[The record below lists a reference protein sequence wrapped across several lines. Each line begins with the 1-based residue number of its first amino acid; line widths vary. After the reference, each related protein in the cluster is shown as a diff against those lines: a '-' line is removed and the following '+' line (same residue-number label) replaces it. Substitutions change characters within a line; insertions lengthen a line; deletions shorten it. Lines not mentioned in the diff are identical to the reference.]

1 MKKQL
6 ALLAALAIAC
16 GAPAGMTCLPS
27 TGFTAEAQA
36 NKVSGVIRDAQGE
49 PLIGATVKVKGT
61 NRGTATDVDGKYS
74 INANRGDVLVISY
87 VGSKPMEVTVR
98 NGVMDI
104 DMAANDQVLDEVV
117 VTALGIRKDKKS
129 LGYAVDDLKA
139 EELMRN
145 KSANAINSLSG
156 KIAGVNIT
164 QSSGAAGAG
173 AQIILRGGTSGSENR
188 DNQPLFVVDGVI
200 YDNSS
205 SIVGNTGFDGTGT
218 AQTVTSNRV
227 MDINPEDIENMSIL
241 KGPAASALYGS
252 RAANGVVLITTK
264 KGKEGHTEV
273 NLSAKYILSQAAHLP
288 KVQKSFLRGY
298 LEDQYDG
305 NKYIGTNY
313 NDFAYTS
320 WGKYDPNA
328 ERYDNIGG
336 FFQNGGIWDTNLS
349 VSGGTKNNSFY
360 LSGSFYNQDGIVPT
374 TGYTKTTFRFN
385 GEQKVGRFTFGANAA
400 YSDARVTRTL
410 TGAAL
415 YGSQGTGALYAV
427 YNWSPTD
434 YMKHYLNEDGS
445 RYRMFGDRLDPWDE
459 RDNPYWILDKNKMT
473 DKTER
478 FTGNFNVKWDI
489 FDWWW
494 INYRMGVDTYTQ
506 EAINLVAPDGAI
518 KKDWQKGMLSDNTMR
533 YRYLTNNLMS
543 NWNKQF
549 GDFNVNLMLGGSTDY
564 TKNVRNYQMAW
575 NFAVPEFFSFD
586 NAGNEDKK
594 FQHTMS
600 RKRLISAFGE
610 FRMDWRNAIFLTVTG
625 RNDWTSTLPKENRS
639 YFYPSVSGAIAFTE
653 LFRES
658 LPDWFSFGKIR
669 ASWAEVGKDTGPYET
684 NTYLWPVY
692 TFLLGKVGMGNSWE
706 RGNPYIKPEKTR
718 STEVGLELRFLRNRL
733 KFDVAYYT
741 NNSYN
746 QILSPR
752 GPQSTGYIFCSINA
766 GNVYNK
772 GIEISLGGT
781 PIQTRDFTWETNINA
796 AGNRGTMKNLPD
808 GMEFM
813 YVTDVQY
820 AGAKA
825 ASISGGSFMAISGT
839 KWKRVQ
845 NPDSPYNGQLVLNSN
860 GFPVAE
866 DVGGDS
872 WEVGNREP
880 KFAGGWNN
888 TFTWKNLSFNM
899 LWEFRVGGDV
909 FNGTKYEMTMNGVSD
924 FSGKFR
930 QEDLTISG
938 VQNTGT
944 ADNPNYVEVSNTWS
958 PDKSYMF
965 AGKEQSGMSIIQN
978 YYTGAYNIEV
988 ANWITK
994 VNSLRLRTISL
1005 TYDLPRT
1012 LLARTKYIKRA
1023 AITASANN
1031 LLLFTNYDGDP
1042 EVAASGSGRGGSS
1055 SVGFDYCGVP
1065 ATRSYAVGIN
1075 LTFGT
1080 TEEAPARVNS
1090 AELDLLNNQI
1100 NDLRNQLAGA
1110 QNASNARIAQL
1121 ENDLAAANRALANC
1135 KNDLAAA
1142 KNIAPKVVDNSKQ
1155 FMNILVH
1162 YPVNKTAIG
1171 ADQRPNVERIAAYM
1185 KSHPEATCVIK
1196 GYASPEGNQENNIKL
1211 ANGRAASV
1219 RDLLVNK
1226 YGIAANRIK
1235 AEGQGISNM
1244 FDELSWNRVSIC
1256 EIIVK

>member
-27 TGFTAEAQA
+27 TGFTAQAQA

-772 GIEISLGGT
+772 GLEISLGGT

-845 NPDSPYNGQLVLNSN
+845 NPDSPYHGQLVLNSN

-1135 KNDLAAA
+1135 KNDLNAA